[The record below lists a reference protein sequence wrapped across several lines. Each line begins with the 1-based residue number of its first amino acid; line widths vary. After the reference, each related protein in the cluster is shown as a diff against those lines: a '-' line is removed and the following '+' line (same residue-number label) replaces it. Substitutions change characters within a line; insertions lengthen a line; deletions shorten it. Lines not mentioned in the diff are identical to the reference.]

1 MLGPRQGGQN
11 GFSLTGGVLNYTA
24 EVVYPETGDRLSI
37 VFEFKVKVLRKC
49 PPLTSSKSYF
59 KGLDVF
65 DHLIADVNF
74 IGTIPTLPQ
83 GTKIRVEDYH
93 QQFSRAG
100 PGFISSK
107 TEHLYSIEGTNEIVT
122 FSVDQTVR
130 SEVHPPPAPNTP

>member
-1 MLGPRQGGQN
+1 M
-11 GFSLTGGVLNYTA
+11 
-24 EVVYPETGDRLSI
+24 
-37 VFEFKVKVLRKC
+37 
-49 PPLTSSKSYF
+49 
-59 KGLDVF
+59 F

-74 IGTIPTLPQ
+74 VGTIPTIPQ

-107 TEHLYSIEGTNEIVT
+107 TEHLYSIEGTNEFVT

-130 SEVHPPPAPNTP
+130 

>member
-1 MLGPRQGGQN
+1 MLLLFALTRQGGQN

-37 VFEFKVKVLRKC
+37 VFEFKVECWNTLLTNC
-49 PPLTSSKSYF
+49 PTLTSYHF

-74 IGTIPTLPQ
+74 VGTIPTIPQ

-100 PGFISSK
+100 PGFVSSK
-107 TEHLYSIEGTNEIVT
+107 TEHLYSIEGTNEFVT

-130 SEVHPPPAPNTP
+130 